1 MLALRT
7 SEIRDKYTGE
17 VIGEVQEDTRRDL
30 RAKIHRAFLAKGA
43 VRRTSFEERA
53 ELGRRIAKRLGE
65 RRAEL
70 EELMVRE
77 GGQPRKFARWEM
89 DRAIASAANLE
100 RRLEL
105 LKPRELPAASGRNF
119 LTREPY
125 GVVGVLPP
133 RNTPLVVPLYTML
146 CALGAGNAVVEKPSS
161 LVPLICQRLVQIVVE
176 AGCPTDSV
184 QFSTCPGED
193 AAWEFIENPEVDVLV
208 HYASSP
214 VGKDNLIKMGSYLA
228 RTKKTLGECMLHVGG
243 RMKKY
248 VPELAGND
256 PFIVLESADLTQ
268 AAAAGLLGGFAHS
281 GQLCIAAKRFLVQRS
296 IASDF
301 RERLVEGIRRL
312 KVGDPRDEETDI
324 GPIGKHESLDIAT
337 YQVREA
343 LERGGRL
350 LDRGPGRRPV
360 LHPHAD
366 RVREGAD
373 PGEER
378 GGEAL
383 SLDRGGLCSRSFLRG
398 LRHFRRGGRSGQR
411 RPLRARRERLRR
423 AGGGVGRRPG
433 PRGREGH
440 DQRRAALQRPLAADR
455 RDPRQRTERL
465 DRQARG
471 DGLHQEDPSRDVK
484 PSSDLARPLG
494 ALQQFLRTEA
504 ASGVLL
510 LAAAVL
516 ALVLANSGLRETYTH
531 AIHLPLKFDVGAAGH
546 RHDASFT
553 PSTTG
558 SWRSSSSSWGS
569 RSSAS
574 S

>member
-7 SEIRDKYTGE
+7 SEIRDKYSGE

-30 RAKIHRAFLAKGA
+30 RAKIHRAFQVKGA
-43 VRRTSFEERA
+43 VRGTSFEQRA
-53 ELGRRIAKRLGE
+53 ELGRRIALRLGGC
-65 RRAEL
+65 RAEL

-89 DRAIASAANLE
+89 DRAIASAASLE

-125 GVVGVLPP
+125 GGVGVLPP

-146 CALGAGNAVVEKPSS
+146 CALGAGNSVVEKPSS
-161 LVPLICQRLVQIVVE
+161 LVPLICQRLVQIAVE
-176 AGCPTDSV
+176 AGCPADSV
-184 QFSTCPGED
+184 QISTCPGED

-214 VGKDNLIKMGSYLA
+214 VGKDNLIKMGSYLE

-256 PFIVLESADLTQ
+256 PFLVLESADLTQ

-281 GQLCIAAKRFLVQRS
+281 GQLSSAA
-296 IASDF
+296 DF

-350 LDRGPGRRPV
+350 LIGGKAAAPFFPPTLIEFEKAQILGRSEEEKPFLWTEEAFAPV
-360 LHPHAD
+360 
-366 RVREGAD
+366 
-373 PGEER
+373 
-378 GGEAL
+378 
-383 SLDRGGLCSRSFLRG
+383 RSFVVFDTLEEVVALANDGRYG
-398 LRHFRRGGRSGQR
+398 LGASVFGEPAAASAIGR
-411 RPLRARRERLRR
+411 
-423 AGGGVGRRPG
+423 
-433 PRGREGH
+433 
-440 DQRRAALQRPLAADR
+440 DLAAGRVMINEGPLYSDISLPIGGI
-455 RDPRQRTERL
+455 RD
-465 DRQARG
+465 
-471 DGLHQEDPSRDVK
+471 
-484 PSSDLARPLG
+484 
-494 ALQQFLRTEA
+494 
-504 ASGVLL
+504 
-510 LAAAVL
+510 
-516 ALVLANSGLRETYTH
+516 SGLNGSTDKLEEMAYIKR
-531 AIHLPLKFDVGAAGH
+531 IHLA
-546 RHDASFT
+546 T
-553 PSTTG
+553 
-558 SWRSSSSSWGS
+558 
-569 RSSAS
+569 
-574 S
+574 